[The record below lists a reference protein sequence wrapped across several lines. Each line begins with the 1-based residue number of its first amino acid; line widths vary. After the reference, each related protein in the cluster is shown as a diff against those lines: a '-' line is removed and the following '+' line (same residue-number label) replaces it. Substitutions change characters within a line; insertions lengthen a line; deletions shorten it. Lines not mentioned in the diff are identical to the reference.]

1 MLKRNRERVN
11 HKLACL
17 THRARWLVTYFNPTY
32 LTLERPS
39 GTAIRITRT
48 EIVESP
54 SQGCDEP
61 TEAEPQSTT
70 PN

>member
-1 MLKRNRERVN
+1 M
-11 HKLACL
+11 ACL
-17 THRARWLVTYFNPTY
+17 THRARWLATYFNLTY
-32 LTLERPS
+32 LRLELPS
-39 GTAIRITRT
+39 GTAIRITREDVAPTPMGRT